1 MSQCQSGSDTY
12 LNYYCYELLKPK
24 FDNINLGLYGP
35 GYLAKAREQ
44 ITKKY
49 QQNNLERFEKFFEII
64 TSCLQHDGVFTD
76 ADPRIPC
83 SYINYILNKKLREKD
98 MDSLN
103 TNYEILKDF
112 VMEYHKS
119 RGSGRYAH
127 KCTSEIKSLEY
138 EEYHK
143 MTFLYQLYNDYITIV
158 KNNKPN
164 DDNKCN
170 ILSTIILN
178 YNNAIDSYQK
188 TDDKLINKLIDLK
201 QLIARKILPN
211 NQGCQKKITYFNLS
225 KKEIEEQ
232 QRLAEKQ
239 KQIEQEKRLA
249 EEARL
254 EKEKLLAEEARLEK
268 EKLLAEQLEREK
280 RLAEQLEREKR
291 LAEAVPLDSEGQQRH
306 LQTRPVR
313 LESNV
318 QGQRY
323 QVQYVQPPSL
333 LHIQEGGIEE
343 SYKSSQS
350 FGESEHSEIKM
361 EQSQDQGVLGQM
373 QNAFSSIVQNVD
385 PAPVLGVSGGMG
397 VLFILFKV
405 FKVLKL

>member
-1 MSQCQSGSDTY
+1 MTECTSGSDTY
-12 LNYYCYELLKPK
+12 LDYKCYQLLEPK
-24 FDNINLGLYGP
+24 FGKIYVSDYGRENLDN
-35 GYLAKAREQ
+35 AKKE
-44 ITKKY
+44 IKKTY

-64 TSCLQHDGVFTD
+64 TSCLQHDGVFIN

-83 SYINYILNKKLREKD
+83 SYINYLLNKKLREQD
-98 MDSLN
+98 MHSSN
-103 TNYEILKDF
+103 TNYGILKDF

-119 RGSGRYAH
+119 KGSGRYAH
-127 KCTSEIKSLEY
+127 ICTSEIKSLEY

-211 NQGCQKKITYFNLS
+211 NQGCQKEITYFNLS

-232 QRLAEKQ
+232 QRLAEEQ
-239 KQIEQEKRLA
+239 KQ
-249 EEARL
+249 
-254 EKEKLLAEEARLEK
+254 LEK
-268 EKLLAEQLEREK
+268 EKLLAEQLLQEK
-280 RLAEQLEREKR
+280 RLSEARLDQEKR
-291 LAEAVPLDSEGQQRH
+291 LSEEEHLDSEGQQRRF
-306 LQTRPVR
+306 QTRPVR
-313 LESNV
+313 HESHEQEQLYRV
-318 QGQRY
+318 
-323 QVQYVQPPSL
+323 PPTQDPYL
-333 LHIQEGGIEE
+333 PHIQESKLEG
-343 SYKSSQS
+343 SYKVSQS
-350 FGESEHSEIKM
+350 FGEPENSRIKM
-361 EQSQDQGVLGQM
+361 EQLQDQGVLGQM